1 MMVVSML
8 AKVSARELAASEGA
22 GGGGGGL
29 MAEAPHSCHEKGR
42 TGSLILG
49 AGGGTFVYRRR
60 ERALGRKGRDVSLE
74 DEVSLS
80 AVV

>member
-1 MMVVSML
+1 
-8 AKVSARELAASEGA
+8 
-22 GGGGGGL
+22 L